1 MKSSPKVT
9 VIGLGP
15 GEPSFCSAKNLTLI
29 EEHEFRYVRTTR
41 HPSSCL
47 LGPDVVS
54 FDYILECIT
63 PVILDN
69 KIIIFKPKYLFFKS
83 KTTIFIYFSSPE

>member
-1 MKSSPKVT
+1 MT

-15 GEPSFCSAKNLTLI
+15 GEPSFCSAKNLALI

-54 FDYILECIT
+54 FDYIYESF
-63 PVILDN
+63 PRILLICN
-69 KIIIFKPKYLFFKS
+69 PIPPAHLLI
-83 KTTIFIYFSSPE
+83 